1 MSSSEGPCPACKW
14 TPDQQRRCVYQ
25 SSVRLFHGAHD
36 RGYWSLGSKFLLK
49 ERGKDPPSHEVIN
62 THFIRE
68 NTTIPVP
75 TTVQEWTE
83 GEKYFQ
89 IVERVPGVPLE
100 EIWSSIPQPDR
111 ERLARQTAEYLGQLR
126 SFHSAK
132 MESLH
137 GQPLC
142 CPLLFNDDGLGVTH
156 GPLSTADEFWDV
168 LAKSLGGKVPEVVKL
183 RLRDRMP
190 SPHPWTFT
198 HGDLTDCNIIVDP
211 VKFELSGLIDWESSG
226 YYPVWWEFMG
236 ANFGSSE
243 DDLDW
248 KRLLLGNMANQEE
261 ARTWF
266 LEFRSFD
273 ARLGDSD
280 TRLKVL
286 KECGIEEDIEI

>member
-1 MSSSEGPCPACKW
+1 MSSSEVPCPACKW
-14 TPDQQRRCVYQ
+14 TPDQQRRCAYE
-25 SSVRLFHGAHD
+25 SSVRLFYGASN

-62 THFIRE
+62 THFIKE

-137 GQPLC
+137 GQPIW
-142 CPLLFNDDGLGVTH
+142 CPHLFHNDKCGVTH
-156 GPLSTADEFWDV
+156 GPLSTTDEFCDV
-168 LAKSLGGKVPEVVKL
+168 LMESLSDKVPEVVRL

-198 HGDLTDCNIIVDP
+198 HGDLTNCNIMVDP
-211 VKFELSGLIDWESSG
+211 DNFELRALIDWEGSG
-226 YYPVWWEFMG
+226 YLPVWWEFMG
-236 ANFGSSE
+236 ASFGFGE
-243 DDLDW
+243 DDLEW
-248 KRLLLGNMANQEE
+248 KRLLLGNMTNQKE

-266 LEFRSFD
+266 LEYRSFES
-273 ARLGDSD
+273 RSSDSE
-280 TRLKVL
+280 TRLRVL
-286 KECGIEEDIEI
+286 KECGIMEDIEI